1 MDTVTRVDDCLC
13 AFACV
18 HTRQDWQAIF
28 LCADKSE
35 NTMTRKPAFTSN
47 QSQTHRFLSLTANGQ
62 TCQNLRI
69 FFQRSTS
76 NQVIDGS
83 LPEVDI
89 ALMFARA
96 KDAMTGQAKAEVHH
110 PFGKVLS
117 YFQTLTRKN
126 NLSICKGK
134 GIREGNWS

>member
-1 MDTVTRVDDCLC
+1 
-13 AFACV
+13 
-18 HTRQDWQAIF
+18 
-28 LCADKSE
+28 
-35 NTMTRKPAFTSN
+35 MTRKPAFTSN
-47 QSQTHRFLSLTANGQ
+47 QSQTHRFLSLTANGD
-62 TCQNLRI
+62 LSEPAYLLPK
-69 FFQRSTS
+69 STS
-76 NQVIDGS
+76 GNQVIDGS

-96 KDAMTGQAKAEVHH
+96 KDAMTGQKSRGSS

-126 NLSICKGK
+126 NLSICKGGK

>member
-1 MDTVTRVDDCLC
+1 MSCFCAIMLLIHCLIDLSDIQSHRHSQLAELAMC
-13 AFACV
+13 
-18 HTRQDWQAIF
+18 TRQDGKPSS

-35 NTMTRKPAFTSN
+35 NTMTRKAAFTSN
-47 QSQTHRFLSLTANGQ
+47 QSQTHRFLSLTANGLPVSSSKEYQ
-62 TCQNLRI
+62 LG
-69 FFQRSTS
+69 

-96 KDAMTGQAKAEVHH
+96 KDAMTGQAKARGSS

-117 YFQTLTRKN
+117 YFQTLTRT
-126 NLSICKGK
+126 I
-134 GIREGNWS
+134 

>member
-1 MDTVTRVDDCLC
+1 LASHLPLCRQVGKYNDKKASIHFQPVTNASFSVS
-13 AFACV
+13 
-18 HTRQDWQAIF
+18 H
-28 LCADKSE
+28 SE
-35 NTMTRKPAFTSN
+35 RTDLSEPAY
-47 QSQTHRFLSLTANGQ
+47 LLPK
-62 TCQNLRI
+62 
-69 FFQRSTS
+69 STS

-134 GIREGNWS
+134 RHTRR